1 MTPSGTVPRARNDFT
16 HAAASSETWRSLGPH
31 AVQCRS
37 WTTPPSRSTTRAS
50 IGAAH
55 DGHDDGSCAK
65 NVCGLSARA
74 GVVVQLVQ
82 SIVRRRTVTGG
93 RRASGPLRMPRYA
106 ARCRSRRECLR
117 YGRGA
122 VRYVLLDR
130 ITTLQPPE
138 LAKGVKCVSL
148 SDDIFVD
155 HFPGHPVMPGA
166 LIVEAMAQLAG
177 VLVEATMRERGRHDL
192 HALLT
197 MIDRAKF
204 RHVVRPGDRL
214 ELEAKGLTVTED
226 GGQAQAWARLD
237 GQVAA
242 EAQLTF
248 VFAPV
253 TNPVV
258 LARRREVLNVW
269 LTGSAETP

>member
-1 MTPSGTVPRARNDFT
+1 
-16 HAAASSETWRSLGPH
+16 
-31 AVQCRS
+31 
-37 WTTPPSRSTTRAS
+37 
-50 IGAAH
+50 
-55 DGHDDGSCAK
+55 
-65 NVCGLSARA
+65 
-74 GVVVQLVQ
+74 
-82 SIVRRRTVTGG
+82 
-93 RRASGPLRMPRYA
+93 MPRYA
-106 ARCRSRRECLR
+106 ARCSSRRECLR

-204 RHVVRPGDRL
+204 RQVVRPGDRL